1 MDAVAT
7 VRMSGPLT
15 CHVEGFA
22 AELRAHGYTELSLAN
37 QLRLMSDL
45 SRWLES
51 RRCAVDEIDR
61 RIVRRFLARRRR
73 TYTQFTTE
81 RALRPLLTYLQGVD
95 AIAVTSAP
103 AQVRSELLQQYERYI
118 VEERG
123 EVELDD
129 RMRAVKALGFE
140 PLILND
146 RCQIQLDGEEPQQIA
161 CSQRTVV
168 AGDRSVIGD
177 HQGDRIWV
185 RRVRKDCNH
194 VEVVRAKIRS
204 AAQ

>member
-123 EVELDD
+123 VTSSCSFFKRDFASRSYAICVAGTSCSRRD
-129 RMRAVKALGFE
+129 RMCVVEAKAAR
-140 PLILND
+140 N
-146 RCQIQLDGEEPQQIA
+146 
-161 CSQRTVV
+161 V
-168 AGDRSVIGD
+168 A
-177 HQGDRIWV
+177 
-185 RRVRKDCNH
+185 RR
-194 VEVVRAKIRS
+194 
-204 AAQ
+204 